1 MASSPEIPSEH
12 TANLLGALA
21 LVVHDRLS
29 EALGQSETSAA
40 ALSSLHNFLE
50 RPTID
55 LLHRVLGLTSSGT
68 VRLVDRLEDE
78 GYLERAAGYD
88 GRSTAV
94 RLTRPGRGAARRVA
108 AARADV
114 LERALSTLTEDERV
128 VLDAL
133 LSRVLVGLM
142 RGPGAQRFMCRL
154 CDARACGHG
163 DGRCPVGNAAGR
175 RTARR

>member
-1 MASSPEIPSEH
+1 VAPASEVPSEH

-40 ALSSLHNFLE
+40 ALASLHNFLD

-68 VRLVDRLEDE
+68 VRLVDRLQDE
-78 GYLERAAGYD
+78 GYLERGAGDD

-94 RLTRPGRGAARRVA
+94 RLTRQGRAAARRVT

-114 LERALSTLTEDERV
+114 LDHALATLTEDERA
-128 VLDAL
+128 VLDTL
-133 LSRVLVGLM
+133 LSRMLVGMM

-154 CDARACGHG
+154 CDARACGHA
-163 DGRCPVGNAAGR
+163 DGRCPVGSAAGR